1 MANTPTP
8 TQPKVQHCTTMADV
22 RTHIDAL
29 DTQIV
34 ALLAERSGYV
44 AQAAR
49 IKPSADLIFD
59 HDRIEFIVARVR
71 EMAMQQGAPE
81 AVAEATYRA
90 MIKAFIDYEHGEFA
104 RLKSGGAA

>member
-1 MANTPTP
+1 MTIHSPS
-8 TQPKVQHCTTMADV
+8 KVQHCTTMGEV
-22 RTHIDAL
+22 RSHIDAL
-29 DTQIV
+29 DAQIV
-34 ALLAERSGYV
+34 TLLAERSGYV

-71 EMAMQQGAPE
+71 EMALQQGAPE

-90 MIKAFIDYEHGEFA
+90 MITAFITYEHGEFA
-104 RLKSGGAA
+104 RLKTGSAA